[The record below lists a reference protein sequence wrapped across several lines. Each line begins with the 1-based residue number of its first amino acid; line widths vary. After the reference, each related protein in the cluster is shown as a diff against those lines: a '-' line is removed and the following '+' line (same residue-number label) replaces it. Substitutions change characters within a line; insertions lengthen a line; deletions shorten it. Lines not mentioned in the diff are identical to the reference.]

1 MKMIEETQTPSDL
14 RLLTEDDMFAALVDR
29 DIRVDGRVFYAIT
42 STGIY
47 CRPVC
52 PARKPLRKNVR
63 FYLSIAAAERAGYRA
78 CRRCHP
84 KEAMRDPAMEL
95 VERACLDIDSH
106 IDGESS
112 LREIADRIGSS
123 PHHLQR
129 TFKAMLGVSPKEY
142 IAGRRIDRFKS
153 SVREGN
159 GVAAA
164 IYDAGYGS
172 SSRLYERAHI
182 ELGMTPGAYR
192 DGGPGIA
199 ISFTTTA
206 TELGWLL
213 VARTANGLC
222 AVRLG
227 STAEAL
233 IALLREE
240 FPLAEAV
247 DGDPALAEAVSK
259 ITAHFAGSLAK
270 LELPMDVRSTAF
282 QRRVWEALK
291 TIPSGET
298 RTYTEVARSI
308 GQPTAFRAVATA
320 CASNPVA
327 IVVPCHRV
335 VRTDG
340 GLGGYR
346 WGIERKAE
354 ILDRERRAIAL
365 VD

>member
-1 MKMIEETQTPSDL
+1 MIEGTQSPSEV
-14 RLLTEDDMFAALVDR
+14 RLLSEDDMFNALVDR
-29 DIRVDGRVFYAIT
+29 DSRVDGRIFYAIT

-52 PARKPLRKNVR
+52 TARKPLRKNVR
-63 FYLSIAAAERAGYRA
+63 FYLSTGAAERAGYRA
-78 CRRCHP
+78 CKRCHP
-84 KEAMRDPAMEL
+84 KEAVRDPAMEL
-95 VERACLDIDSH
+95 VERACLDIDAH
-106 IDGESS
+106 IEGESS
-112 LREIADRIGSS
+112 LRVIADRIGSS

-142 IAGRRIDRFKS
+142 IAARRIERFKH
-153 SVREGN
+153 SVRGGN

-172 SSRLYERAHI
+172 SSRLYERANA
-182 ELGMTPGAYR
+182 ELGMTPATYR
-192 DGGPGIA
+192 DGGAGVA
-199 ISFTTTA
+199 ISYTTTV

-213 VARTANGLC
+213 VGRTANGIC

-227 STAEAL
+227 DSPEEL
-233 IALLREE
+233 IASLSDE
-240 FPLAEAV
+240 FPRAEAV
-247 DGDPALAEAVSK
+247 EGDSTLTEAVCQ
-259 ITAHFAGSLAK
+259 ITGHFAGSPSRVD
-270 LELPMDVRSTAF
+270 LPLDVRATAF
-282 QRRVWEALK
+282 QRRVWDALQA
-291 TIPSGET
+291 IPSGET
-298 RTYTEVARSI
+298 RTYAEVAQSI

-327 IVVPCHRV
+327 IAVPCHRV

-354 ILDRERRAIAL
+354 ILNREKRAIAL
-365 VD
+365 AE

>member
-1 MKMIEETQTPSDL
+1 MIEKSQTQPDF

-63 FYLSIAAAERAGYRA
+63 FFMSTASAERAGYRA

-84 KEAMRDPAMEL
+84 KEALRDPAMEL
-95 VERACLDIDSH
+95 VEQVCLDIDLH
-106 IDGESS
+106 PDGDVS
-112 LREIADRIGSS
+112 LRAIADRIGSS

-142 IAGRRIDRFKS
+142 IAARRIERFKS

-172 SSRLYERAHI
+172 SSRLYERAHA

-199 ISFTTTA
+199 ISYTTIE
-206 TELGWLL
+206 TELGSLL
-213 VARTANGLC
+213 VARTANGIC

-227 STAEAL
+227 STPEEL
-233 IALLREE
+233 IDLLMAE
-240 FPLAEAV
+240 FPLAVAV
-247 DGDPALAEAVSK
+247 DGDPALADAVGK

-270 LELPMDVRSTAF
+270 LDLPLDVRATAF
-282 QRRVWEALK
+282 QRRVWEALQS
-291 TIPSGET
+291 IPSGET
-298 RTYTEVARSI
+298 RTYAQVAQSI

-354 ILDRERRAIAL
+354 ILDRERRATL
-365 VD
+365 RLD